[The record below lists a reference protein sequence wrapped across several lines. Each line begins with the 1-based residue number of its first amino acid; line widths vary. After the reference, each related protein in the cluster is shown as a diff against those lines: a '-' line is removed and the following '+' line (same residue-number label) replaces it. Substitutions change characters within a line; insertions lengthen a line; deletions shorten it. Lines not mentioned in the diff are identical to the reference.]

1 LAVAWVRPVADAV
14 AWVLVTR
21 RVAHLPMAD
30 AVGGDGMAMGGPAAP
45 PGYAGGMGQPGT
57 GRGAATMPG
66 QATISRLIITEEWV
80 LSKIF

>member
-1 LAVAWVRPVADAV
+1 
-14 AWVLVTR
+14 
-21 RVAHLPMAD
+21 
-30 AVGGDGMAMGGPAAP
+30 MAMGGPAAP